1 MLPGAIVPSATL
13 VILFPPALIPEL
25 FITTFPAPAG
35 TVTLSKL
42 TSLLVAIVMSLP
54 VFVTSMLSPFTKL
67 TVSPPSTFSAVPPL
81 VDTFQAAVS
90 LIFCIPVGSKLSSL
104 LVAALFIL
112 SLVV

>member
-1 MLPGAIVPSATL
+1 ML
-13 VILFPPALIPEL
+13 PALIPEL

-81 VDTFQAAVS
+81 VDTFQAAAS
-90 LIFCIPVGSKLSSL
+90 LAIFCTAVLETDTSYVAFLSPK
-104 LVAALFIL
+104 F
-112 SLVV
+112 